1 MHAQVTLEFDFIQK
15 TGTERRAVAIHSVI
29 VGGWTGRDKEALA
42 HHVEELQKLGVA
54 PPVRTP
60 LFYRVG
66 VSRLTQAQA
75 IEVIGT
81 GSSGEVEYV
90 LLQVEDR
97 LWIGVASDH
106 TDRHVERMGITV
118 AKQLCDKPVAGALWP
133 LDEVEPHWDW
143 LLLRSHVVENG
154 ETRLY
159 QEDRVATLLSPRE
172 LLARFADEGQAF
184 GSGMLMFGGTCTAIG
199 GVRHA
204 PAFSFE
210 LVDSVLERAIRHSYS
225 IQALPIEG

>member
-1 MHAQVTLEFDFIQK
+1 MRPLMTLEFDFIQK
-15 TGTERRAVAIHSVI
+15 TGTKRRTVAVHSAI

-54 PPVRTP
+54 PPARTP

-90 LLQVEDR
+90 MLNVEGR

-106 TDRHVERMGITV
+106 TDRHVEHMGITV
-118 AKQLCDKPVAGALWP
+118 AKQLCDKPVAGVLWP
-133 LDEVEPHWDW
+133 LD
-143 LLLRSHVVENG
+143 
-154 ETRLY
+154 
-159 QEDRVATLLSPRE
+159 
-172 LLARFADEGQAF
+172 
-184 GSGMLMFGGTCTAIG
+184 
-199 GVRHA
+199 
-204 PAFSFE
+204 
-210 LVDSVLERAIRHSYS
+210 
-225 IQALPIEG
+225 

>member
-1 MHAQVTLEFDFIQK
+1 MTLEFDFIQK
-15 TGTERRAVAIHSVI
+15 TGTKRRTVAVHSAI

-54 PPVRTP
+54 PPARTP

-90 LLQVEDR
+90 MLNVEGR

-106 TDRHVERMGITV
+106 TDRHVEHMGITV
-118 AKQLCDKPVAGALWP
+118 AKQLCDKPVAGVLWP
-133 LDEVEPHWDW
+133 LDEVESHWDK
-143 LLLRSHVVENG
+143 LILRSHIVESG
-154 ETRLY
+154 ETKLY
-159 QEDRVATLLSPRE
+159 QEGTVSSLLSPRE
-172 LLARFADEGQAF
+172 LLVRFAEEGQIF
-184 GSGMLMFGGTCTAIG
+184 GDGMLMFGGTCATIG
-199 GVRHA
+199 GVRYS
-204 PAFSFE
+204 PQFSFQIIDP
-210 LVDSVLERAIRHSYS
+210 LLDRIITHCYTVHP
-225 IQALPIEG
+225 LPIEG

>member
-1 MHAQVTLEFDFIQK
+1 MRAQVTLEFDFIQK
-15 TGTERRAVAIHSVI
+15 TGTERRAVAIHSAI

-75 IEVIGT
+75 IEVIGS

-90 LLQVEDR
+90 LLQIDGR

-118 AKQLCDKPVAGALWP
+118 AKQLCDKPVASALWP
-133 LDEVEPHWDW
+133 LDEVQAHWDR
-143 LLLRSHVVENG
+143 LVLRSHVVENG

-159 QEDRVATLLSPRE
+159 QEGGVAALLSPRE

-184 GSGMLMFGGTCTAIG
+184 GSGMLMFGGTCPAIG

-204 PAFSFE
+204 PAFRFE
-210 LVDSVLERAIRHSYS
+210 LADPVLGRAIGHSYAV
-225 IQALPIEG
+225 QTLPIEG